1 MIILKLREAMEA
13 YRRRSGK
20 RMTYERLAELTGI
33 AKGTLHQMGRRL
45 DYHPT
50 LANVEKLCAALETP
64 LGGMLE
70 IVPDPPKPK
79 KRKVASKRAR

>member
-13 YRRRSGK
+13 YRRRTGQ

-33 AKGTLHQMGRRL
+33 ACGTLHQMGRRL

-50 LANVEKLCAALETP
+50 LANVEKLCVALEAP
-64 LGGMLE
+64 LDGLLE
-70 IVPDPPKPK
+70 IVPDPPKAKPK
-79 KRKVASKRAR
+79 RRVNR